1 MPSGKPDLLPETC
14 QRRFFGD
21 SEKCKQAVCPLSFA
35 PFATHSARVRSRW
48 NSSSLSLMANR
59 PQRRLAVH
67 EALKL
72 AADILPNP

>member
-1 MPSGKPDLLPETC
+1 MPSGKPDLLPKTC
-14 QRRFFGD
+14 RRRFFGD
-21 SEKCKQAVCPLSFA
+21 SEKCKQAVRPLSFA
-35 PFATHSARVRSRW
+35 SLQHSARVRSRW